1 MTDFIAICHG
11 RTEVILARWISQQS
25 RVKILVDAKNDGKQ
39 AIMLNNLI
47 AFMKDNGYYNES
59 RLKRRFRDIEYKHE
73 KGLKDLR
80 IFIIMDVDVDR
91 RTAND
96 FLTKKIFEE
105 CPLYDH
111 IVPIL
116 SDRSLDDV
124 MNSIDL
130 PIASYNKLDDYKQA
144 LYSITVDDL
153 YDMLRGRKDTNL
165 GDMIAEI
172 LEHSEDHQCKDWK

>member
-25 RVKILVDAKNDGKQ
+25 RVKINIDSKNDGKQ

-47 AFMKDNGYYNES
+47 AFMKDSDYYSES

-91 RTAND
+91 KTAND
-96 FLTKKIFEE
+96 FLSKKMFEG
-105 CPLYDH
+105 CPLYGY

-124 MNSIDL
+124 MRSIGL
-130 PIASYNKLDDYKQA
+130 PITSYDKLDDYRQA
-144 LYSITVDDL
+144 LYGITVDEL
-153 YDMLRGRKDTNL
+153 YVMLKGRKDTNL
-165 GDMIAEI
+165 GAMIAEV
-172 LEHSEDHQCKDWK
+172 LEHSEDHQCKGWR